1 MSDKE
6 IEQIY
11 NEVKDFHSKYLTSKG
26 VSLTKLKNNNG
37 TYTKDAL
44 VLVYLAK
51 DYPKTKIVSKK
62 EITDFVKNF
71 YPDVTDV
78 QQARHLSMQQ
88 GWNILSSTRGDSL
101 TEDFPKDSYK
111 LVDLKTPYPA
121 FAQERREGFSG
132 NWEEIKSKYNNR
144 CATCGSEEG
153 KEHIFRS
160 GVITKLQQGHLDP
173 QKPLQEGNIFP
184 QCQIC
189 NRGDRNR
196 WIYDKTGRV
205 IEIAE
210 TPDGVRVV
218 KTFLKKAS
226 NKVRYEIF
234 NLLKKLGKFK
244 D

>member
-6 IEQIY
+6 IEIVY
-11 NEVKDFHSKYLTSKG
+11 NEVKDFHAKYLASKG
-26 VSLTKLKNNNG
+26 VSLPKLKNNDG

-44 VLVYLAK
+44 VLVRLAK
-51 DYPKTKIVSKK
+51 DYPNTKIISKQ

-71 YPDVTDV
+71 DPNVNDV
-78 QQARHLSMQQ
+78 QQARHLSMQK
-88 GWNILSSTRGDSL
+88 GWNILSSTRGDTL
-101 TEDFPKDSYK
+101 AENFPKNSYK
-111 LVDLKTPYPA
+111 LIDLETPYPA

-132 NWEEIKSKYNNR
+132 DWEELKKKYHNR

-153 KEHIFRS
+153 KEHLFRS
-160 GVITKLQQGHLDP
+160 GVTTKLQQGHLDP
-173 QKPLQEGNIFP
+173 KKPLQDGNIFP

-196 WIYDKTGRV
+196 WVYDKTGRV

-210 TPDGVRVV
+210 TQDGIRVV

-226 NKVRYEIF
+226 NKIKYEIF
-234 NLLKKLGKFK
+234 NFLKSLGKFK
-244 D
+244 E